1 MELFETLAKKRA
13 CRAFSDVPVS
23 REQLDKLIY
32 AVGRAPTAS
41 NRPYRHCVVVDDPG
55 VIRAIQQ
62 ISPSLNR
69 NYIPMLLI
77 IFTDEK
83 VAYETVGPVAARCT
97 LVDAGAAG
105 ENVLLGATA
114 LGLGSQF
121 TMIAAMAGIRI
132 VLGLPD
138 HCRVDMI
145 IPIGNPIAAPKSVKA
160 SKQGTTVYH
169 NRYGPLL

>member
-1 MELFETLAKKRA
+1 MELFEALAKKRA
-13 CRAFSDVPVS
+13 CRAFSEVPVS
-23 REQLDKLIY
+23 GEQLDKLIY

-41 NRPYRHCVVVDDPG
+41 NRPYRHCIVVDDPA
-55 VIRAIQQ
+55 VVRAIQQ

-69 NYIPMLLI
+69 SFIPMLMI
-77 IFTDEK
+77 IFTDLK
-83 VAYETVGPVAARCT
+83 VAHETVGPVADRCT

-132 VLGLPD
+132 VLGLPE

-145 IPIGNPIAAPKSVKA
+145 IPIGHPATPPKSVKA
-160 SKQGTTVYH
+160 SKQGSTVYH
-169 NRYGPLL
+169 NRFGSPR